1 VRDEELVQ
9 ENPMTGDIADVAV
22 ESERLPESLNVHDE
36 NQIPQKFVVEDVPL
50 QMVQQDTFHTNSDT
64 PDVDV
69 DAVQTEVEVTDGVWQ
84 VAERQADDFVGE
96 AEVYAQLPENFEIIV
111 DDALAPSADL
121 QQQHL
126 VEVEGSELC
135 WAIARDRHP
144 LVSDEEASYIMDL
157 LASIR
162 DSVMS
167 NGFGQVALAEGL
179 CTTIEAANAH
189 DPNEVVRI
197 VLERLLQTYSRNG
210 ASEIFVMQGTVY
222 STGYNK
228 KLPLHV
234 FPGDAMVSLS
244 EQELQAKAATMTV
257 VWPWDVRLE
266 PDAQY
271 S

>member
-1 VRDEELVQ
+1 
-9 ENPMTGDIADVAV
+9 
-22 ESERLPESLNVHDE
+22 VHDE
-36 NQIPQKFVVEDVPL
+36 KQMPVHVLAEDV
-50 QMVQQDTFHTNSDT
+50 QQSTACSNSDT

-69 DAVQTEVEVTDGVWQ
+69 DVVQTEVEVTYGVSQ
-84 VAERQADDFVGE
+84 VAERQEDDFVGDAE
-96 AEVYAQLPENFEIIV
+96 AYVQPENVDTIV
-111 DDALAPSADL
+111 DDGPAPAPDV

-144 LVSDEEASYIMDL
+144 LVSDEEATYIMDC
-157 LASIR
+157 LASVR
-162 DSVMS
+162 ESVAS
-167 NGFGQVALAEGL
+167 NRFGQVALAEGL
-179 CTTIEAANAH
+179 CSNIEAADAH

-210 ASEIFVMQGTVY
+210 ASDTFVMPGTVY
-222 STGYNK
+222 STGYKK